1 MTLKPS
7 WNGRFYEDFE
17 VDDVYQHTLGR
28 TISEVDN
35 TWLTLLTMNTN
46 PMHFDANYASKS
58 EFGQLLVNSGVTVA
72 IVLGMSVSD
81 TTQNAF
87 ANLGW
92 EDIQLTSPVYI
103 GDTLYAETKVTAKRE
118 SASRPHAGIV
128 SFLTR
133 GLNQNGGVVM
143 SYKRSAY
150 IYKRA
155 AGEAQ
160 NSFPVAQ
167 QDWPDESPPEEAGA

>member
-1 MTLKPS
+1 MAVKPS

-17 VDDVYQHTLGR
+17 VDDIYQHTLGR

-46 PMHFDANYASKS
+46 PMHFDANYASKT

-72 IVLGMSVSD
+72 IVLGMTVSD

-92 EDIQLTSPVYI
+92 EDIKLTNPVYI
-103 GDTLYAETKVTAKRE
+103 GDTLYAETKVTDKRE
-118 SASRPHAGIV
+118 SGSRPHAGIV

-133 GLNQNGGVVM
+133 GLNQDGDVIM
-143 SYKRSAY
+143 TYKRSAY
-150 IYKRA
+150 IYKRE
-155 AGEAQ
+155 AGAAQ
-160 NSFPVAQ
+160 NVFPRAN
-167 QDWPDESPPEEAGA
+167 QDWPEEE

>member
-1 MTLKPS
+1 MAIKPS
-7 WNGRFYEDFE
+7 WTGRFYEDFE
-17 VDDVYQHTLGR
+17 EGDIYQHTLGR

-58 EFGQLLVNSGVTVA
+58 EFGELLVNSGVTVA
-72 IVLGMSVSD
+72 IVLGMTVSD

-92 EDIQLTSPVYI
+92 EDIKLTHPVHI
-103 GDTLYAETKVTAKRE
+103 GDTLYAETKVTGKRE

-128 SFLTR
+128 SFLSR
-133 GLNQNGGVVM
+133 GLNQDGDVVM

-155 AGEAQ
+155 AGADHRV
-160 NSFPVAQ
+160 FPAAK
-167 QDWPDESPPEEAGA
+167 QDWPG

>member
-1 MTLKPS
+1 MAVKPS

-17 VDDVYQHTLGR
+17 IDDIYQHTLGR

-46 PMHFDANYASKS
+46 PMHFDANYAAKS

-72 IVLGMSVSD
+72 IVLGMTVSD

-103 GDTLYAETKVTAKRE
+103 GDTLYAETKVTGKRE
-118 SASRPHAGIV
+118 SESRPHAGIV

-133 GLNQNGGVVM
+133 GLNQKGDVVM

-150 IYKRA
+150 IYKREAGA
-155 AGEAQ
+155 AQ
-160 NSFPVAQ
+160 KVFPTAK
-167 QDWPDESPPEEAGA
+167 QDWPD